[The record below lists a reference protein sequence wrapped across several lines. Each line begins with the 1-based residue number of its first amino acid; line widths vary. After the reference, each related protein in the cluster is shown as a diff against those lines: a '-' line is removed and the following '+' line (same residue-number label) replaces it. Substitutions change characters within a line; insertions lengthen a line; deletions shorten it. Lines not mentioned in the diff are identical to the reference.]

1 MVYYYTKKY
10 ITEYS
15 TEIILTDSLC
25 RELGLEEINYLNIHE
40 PEGLT
45 SELREILT
53 DANNI
58 RTFIEGEGWLIY
70 PSGKSYIGSWDRI
83 NSAFKKIGNDKIPYE
98 GAQDTNYTDETW
110 EIL

>member
-25 RELGLEEINYLNIHE
+25 HKLGSEEINYLKVHE
-40 PEGLT
+40 PEALT
-45 SELREILT
+45 PELRGILT
-53 DANNI
+53 DANSI
-58 RTFIEGEGWLIY
+58 RTFIEGEAWLVY

-83 NSAFKKIGNDKIPYE
+83 NSTLKKIANDKIPYE
-98 GAQDTNYTDETW
+98 GAQDVNYTDETW